1 MRIIIKKI
9 GFYTW
14 VCNWVV
20 QLQWTF
26 VTHGIYMTLSV
37 NKQVV
42 MDTLHYIQ
50 YRIYGAIHMQLYAT
64 SLQLISALDSHAHS
78 NVANEMPTWLS
89 IHLSTNDVCNLFT
102 TNL

>member
-1 MRIIIKKI
+1 
-9 GFYTW
+9 
-14 VCNWVV
+14 
-20 QLQWTF
+20 
-26 VTHGIYMTLSV
+26 MTLSV

-89 IHLSTNDVCNLFT
+89 FPSICQQMMYATYLQLIYN
-102 TNL
+102 

>member
-1 MRIIIKKI
+1 
-9 GFYTW
+9 
-14 VCNWVV
+14 
-20 QLQWTF
+20 
-26 VTHGIYMTLSV
+26 MTLSV

-78 NVANEMPTWLS
+78 NVANEMATWLS